1 VYTLK
6 LFAAFFKVNL
16 QQALAYRTDTI
27 LNVVMNLLWLVW
39 ELVSLQIIFTNT
51 SDLSGWGMGE
61 LVALL
66 GVWRLANTLM
76 SALIWPNTERFN
88 QSIRDGTFDYV
99 LIQPVNSQ
107 FLVTFSRII
116 VWRAWELLLAAILIV
131 VGISMSES
139 IVSAANI
146 VNFLA
151 LAASGMAVLYSLWI
165 VLIAFTFWFIKFDNN
180 VTILQALMDSGRY
193 PATIYPAWLR
203 FIVTFVIPI
212 AIATTVPLQALRGDL
227 NGGQVLM
234 FLAIGVVSVFIS
246 SRIWRAGVRRYSSAS
261 S

>member
-1 VYTLK
+1 MYTMK
-6 LFAAFFKVNL
+6 LLAAFFKVNL
-16 QQALAYRTDTI
+16 QQALAYRADTL
-27 LNVVMNLLWLVW
+27 LNIVMNLLWLVW

-61 LVALL
+61 LIALL
-66 GVWRLANTLM
+66 GVWRLANTMM

-88 QSIRDGTFDYV
+88 QSIRDGSFDYV
-99 LIQPVNSQ
+99 LMQPVSSQ
-107 FLVTFSRII
+107 FLVTFSRIV
-116 VWRAWELLLAAILIV
+116 VWRAWELILAAVLV
-131 VGISMSES
+131 VIGIGMSDS
-139 IVSAANI
+139 IVSAGSI
-146 VNFLA
+146 FNFLA
-151 LAASGMAVLYSLWI
+151 LAVSGMAVLYSLWI

-212 AIATTVPLQALRGDL
+212 AIATTIPLQGLRGDL
-227 NGGQVLM
+227 SSGQVIT
-234 FLAIGVVSVFIS
+234 FLAIGAASVFIS

>member
-1 VYTLK
+1 MYTIK
-6 LFAAFFKVNL
+6 LLAAFFKVNL
-16 QQALAYRTDTI
+16 QQALAYRADTL
-27 LNVVMNLLWLVW
+27 LNIVMNLLWLVW

-61 LVALL
+61 LIALL
-66 GVWRLANTLM
+66 GVWRLANTMM

-88 QSIRDGTFDYV
+88 QSIRDGSFDYV
-99 LIQPVNSQ
+99 LMQPVSSQ
-107 FLVTFSRII
+107 FLVTFSRIV
-116 VWRAWELLLAAILIV
+116 VWRAWELILAAVLVV
-131 VGISMSES
+131 VGISMSDS
-139 IVSAANI
+139 IVSAGSI
-146 VNFLA
+146 FNFLA
-151 LAASGMAVLYSLWI
+151 LAVSGMAVLYSLWI

-212 AIATTVPLQALRGDL
+212 AIATTIPLQGLRGDL
-227 NGGQVLM
+227 SGGQVIL
-234 FLAIGVVSVFIS
+234 FLAIGAASVFIS